1 MADIFKVFT
10 DKTKEFECKVKV
22 EGASINKTS
31 ARLVLEGTLNTVM
44 YEGSIDPK
52 GWCTILVNPIR
63 NIFNPGDIGKVKLEV
78 IAEDTYFVP
87 WESDFEVEAEKKV
100 TVEMVSRNK
109 KTVNKSKPSV
119 QAIIPTKSVKKVS
132 KPVPLN
138 EKRVTISGVSEKLYK
153 HLVESGITQRAVRT
167 RSKKVTKLVEGFMRQ
182 YRFNSKAGK
191 DIITK
196 ALAKIQR

>member
-63 NIFNPGDIGKVKLEV
+63 NVFNPGDIGKVKLEV

-100 TVEMVSRNK
+100 TVEMISRNK
-109 KTVNKSKPSV
+109 KTVNKGKPSV
-119 QAIIPTKSVKKVS
+119 QAIISTKSVKKVS

-153 HLVESGITQRAVRT
+153 HLVEAGITQRAVRT

-182 YRFNSKAGK
+182 YRFNNKAGK